1 MDNKQ
6 FTTLLS
12 KRCSLDYKAGASAI
26 ASLIDII
33 ATESEAGKSVAIP
46 GFGTFSP
53 LKKEEE
59 LSTDLSTGET
69 LLLPPTVSLE
79 FMSSNILSKRLK
91 L

>member
-12 KRCSLDYKAGASAI
+12 KRCSLDYREGASAI

-33 ATESEAGKSVAIP
+33 ASETEAGNSVAIP
-46 GFGTFSP
+46 GFGTFAP
-53 LKKEEE
+53 LKRDEEI
-59 LSTDLSTGET
+59 SSDLSTGET
-69 LLLPPTVSLE
+69 LLLPPSVSLE
-79 FMSSNILSKRLK
+79 FTSGNILSKRLK